1 MLYASADPFE
11 TAWGMMLEENSVAIP
26 QTATSVNG
34 HTDKPKQRHGNK
46 ARRFS
51 EVEHKSDTSAISEEG
66 MCAHSKDGNW
76 AQVDDA
82 SQPIGENEPSKRF
95 ICFLFSMR
103 SCFQAFI
110 VSSQI

>member
-1 MLYASADPFE
+1 
-11 TAWGMMLEENSVAIP
+11 VAIP
-26 QTATSVNG
+26 QTATSVNA

-82 SQPIGENEPSKRF
+82 SQPSVKDTVSVQRF
-95 ICFLFSMR
+95 P
-103 SCFQAFI
+103 
-110 VSSQI
+110 VSLC